1 MALGAAVLSGIA
13 MISFILWLYTA
24 KREEE
29 AALQRKISEGEPIP
43 PWWAREVD
51 RPLVYRLFK
60 PFLERFTSFL
70 NRFIPIGRYGEGW
83 EERLMAAGLAGSL
96 TVSEFLALKFLG
108 GMAGL
113 FLVFF
118 LLFFGQ
124 LSGLLGFSLALLL
137 PLLGYTLPDFV
148 IASVINN
155 RKRSVRRQ
163 LPNMI
168 DLLAISVEAGMGFE
182 GALSLVSE
190 KMGSPLPREIRRA
203 LNEIRMGRPRAEALR
218 DMARR
223 LQVEEITSFV
233 GAVNMAEELGTPM
246 AQVLKI
252 QSHEIRRRVR
262 ARAEEAARK
271 APIKMLFPLVIF
283 IFPALFI
290 IILGPALIRLMESGF
305 F

>member
-1 MALGAAVLSGIA
+1 
-13 MISFILWLYTA
+13 
-24 KREEE
+24 
-29 AALQRKISEGEPIP
+29 
-43 PWWAREVD
+43 
-51 RPLVYRLFK
+51 
-60 PFLERFTSFL
+60 
-70 NRFIPIGRYGEGW
+70 
-83 EERLMAAGLAGSL
+83 
-96 TVSEFLALKFLG
+96 
-108 GMAGL
+108 
-113 FLVFF
+113 
-118 LLFFGQ
+118 
-124 LSGLLGFSLALLL
+124 
-137 PLLGYTLPDFV
+137 
-148 IASVINN
+148 
-155 RKRSVRRQ
+155 
-163 LPNMI
+163 
-168 DLLAISVEAGMGFE
+168 
-182 GALSLVSE
+182 VSE
-190 KMGSPLPREIRRA
+190 KMGGPLPREIRRA

>member
-190 KMGSPLPREIRRA
+190 R
-203 LNEIRMGRPRAEALR
+203 
-218 DMARR
+218 
-223 LQVEEITSFV
+223 
-233 GAVNMAEELGTPM
+233 
-246 AQVLKI
+246 
-252 QSHEIRRRVR
+252 
-262 ARAEEAARK
+262 
-271 APIKMLFPLVIF
+271 
-283 IFPALFI
+283 
-290 IILGPALIRLMESGF
+290 
-305 F
+305 